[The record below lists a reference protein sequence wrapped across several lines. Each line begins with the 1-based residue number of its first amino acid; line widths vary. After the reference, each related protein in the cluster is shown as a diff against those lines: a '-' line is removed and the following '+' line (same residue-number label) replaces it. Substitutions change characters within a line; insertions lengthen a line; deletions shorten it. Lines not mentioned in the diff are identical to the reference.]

1 MKKRLLGLAVTAHL
15 VTAMLL
21 AVAPVAAA
29 GSAFAGTWTSIDN
42 DGSFQMLTVSGGNA
56 PSVTYQDFF
65 ASSCQRDGSP
75 STHWVSAGQG
85 TVDGDTLFVD
95 FHKSGCGRLTIGA
108 YADAYTYDAGSD
120 TLTDTFGIVWE
131 RST

>member
-1 MKKRLLGLAVTAHL
+1 MKKRLFGVAVTAQL
-15 VTAMLL
+15 VGAMLL
-21 AVAPVAAA
+21 AVAPVSAA
-29 GSAFAGTWTSIDN
+29 GSVFAGTWTSTDT

-65 ASSCQRDGSP
+65 ASSCQNNGSR

-85 TVDGDTLFVD
+85 TVDGDALFVD
-95 FHKSGCGRLTIGA
+95 FHKSGCGRFSIGA
-108 YADAYTYDAGSD
+108 YSDAFFYDQGSD
-120 TLTDTFGIVWE
+120 TLTDTFGIVWH